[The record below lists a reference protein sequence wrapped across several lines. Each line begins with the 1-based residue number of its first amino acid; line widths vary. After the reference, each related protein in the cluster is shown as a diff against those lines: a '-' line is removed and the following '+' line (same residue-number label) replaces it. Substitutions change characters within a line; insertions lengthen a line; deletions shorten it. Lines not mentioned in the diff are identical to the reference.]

1 MYSRT
6 RWLTQKGGGNANTKQ
21 HQQEGRSS
29 AADPA
34 GLVTD
39 EVDVWNGFPADG
51 LSALS
56 AAASALYGSE
66 CPVRQLTWFPDYG
79 CALLGIGSDP
89 DLLTSAPDGGVIM
102 SRPGE
107 VVLHLVALDGWSFHV
122 HCALA
127 GVSAT
132 TKMLHGA
139 HSRGGFTDVALSS
152 GDINYE
158 TCWPLVK
165 AVLQFILEKQY
176 GAVAARGRSPCI
188 QKLPPPP
195 PPSSA
200 PSHLLRQALARLDLW
215 LLRRQLLLINPD
227 TATPLMV
234 TAAMRMLDAATTKA
248 AALAA
253 DGYDM
258 AAFEAACRHAHQQL
272 RTAVGERAWRAAR
285 ASELP
290 GPESADFLG
299 NFQPPSGVLPAAF
312 TPRAEEQGLAA
323 ARQRAERNLGSLPLL
338 PEHASFS
345 QILKSMS
352 DPGPWRDLSSDVAAQ
367 LVLRSVEGVLF
378 RRALQQLGGGSGG
391 DDTGHARLDLGEG
404 EVAALENVVDEYR
417 AALQRF
423 LSRQGPGSGAVMV
436 AELRSREVLVVWV
449 AYCLIHAA
457 ACRAHPLMA
466 SRGGTFASHEALRHL
481 VLSDRLAVDAAL
493 SVAAYLQGCRQ
504 RAVAAGGSRQ
514 ADLFSLRDGG
524 VGTMAFAE
532 DYVAACP
539 VLQGILTADQAD
551 AAERVT
557 AHWKEV
563 QRKQQLAAQLRITLA
578 KQEMEQ
584 AQLNRELQQHKAKLA
599 ALEAELKAYHFWQ
612 GAEQHATR
620 DKVVSVQSEVLGAES
635 KLLAINAEICRTRCQ
650 LSEAEKAPPPV
661 VQPLPSDANLA
672 RQWLF
677 FLHMPPLLRHLSR
690 ASFLAQQMLL
700 PRPISADT
708 STAIAVRYPTSL
720 VQHYNTQRQCRTY
733 ASYLRQ
739 PRDGAD
745 GRVMLWSEM
754 KALTSVG
761 PNMVDDCRTPSD
773 GVWYPDS
780 LAPLMAWAGSGAV
793 ADQGQGFPS
802 PFFNPFAVLDEG
814 LLELYFTEKLPQG
827 AESLQWAMH
836 VRSSASVTSP
846 SRGNNAIAQQD
857 TKPSWLSKPAFLELC
872 TLRAFPLRQLRRL
885 AATLHD
891 HVLPLAQPAVHTLV
905 RQLLFHLGTLTDDEP
920 PQLLWRRGWEAE
932 CDVLTALYGD
942 LTALA
947 EDLEQT
953 PREHGAVLLLGEVAG
968 YLAAWYPPC
977 RDVARRFAA
986 MTARAADELEPQVA
1000 VAGNGGGSA
1009 TDGSAIS
1016 NLLAKQCRWR
1026 CMALMCFSGAAAAD
1040 AAASAAATVTAAPPL
1055 LTEADAQ
1062 EMIRLMVLINHGRV
1076 FLHSPKL
1083 REELAPLFVRAHNVI
1098 ASAIGPLMEAVVRR
1112 PDILTDAVAAVLQQ
1126 RTPRELTW
1134 RRLAATGSFE
1144 AVSVETSATAGCG
1157 SSDRLFSINLLDG
1170 TVLFDGWPPGKL
1182 PKEVTE
1188 HPLYRRTFGEWNFD
1202 VALASDGVM
1211 RALRPVQQRL
1221 YDFAVSADGQR
1232 LAISET
1238 DFELGSRLELLDAG
1252 PKGACGG
1259 WGAELP
1265 LSLRTL
1271 HSHWLS
1277 REQGVMVLRPLDFQ
1291 KHDVH
1296 FIVRCT
1302 PAPVPASTPLAPAAP
1317 DVAVA
1322 AATSPSH
1329 ACIYDCRRVPPH
1341 LRHRHWHSLLA
1352 KHRAE
1357 LTDKLV
1363 LLAGAMVK
1371 DRILAR
1377 FEDLKFIHAYLVDS
1391 SDGGDT
1397 PRGLGGSTGPL
1408 RPGAPE
1414 VLPPKPPISP
1424 PRLLLLELPRYGL
1437 EFEVRPAEGQ
1447 VLPRDYA
1454 GYRLRQRQLLVQAA
1468 EKPRTPYDAVLY
1480 TLLEFQQ
1487 YLVLERVP
1495 NVTGA
1500 VVGARREDELVLVP
1514 ADGMVVQAGGGSGTG
1529 GLAAGGCVRI
1539 DVSQR
1544 ADVHLKAHC
1553 YEIHGRFK
1561 DLRAASIPARL
1572 QLAALYAAT
1581 GTLLPEPL
1589 SRCTGGQMAM
1599 VLLRQCWGNRPLGN
1613 ADLAQLRS
1621 AARLGGY
1628 LTPGL
1633 RLLAHELEVS
1643 AGELQH
1649 LREAAGSGAVSAAPP
1664 QPLPAAIL
1672 DPDAAISYC
1681 QALQPPT
1688 QRGGSCGDSSLCGGP
1703 NPRLLLTPGEEDRT
1717 LGMRPSTVA
1726 VLEEPMWLRLGQ
1738 YKAVEIREPFPAAA
1752 GFVAKV
1758 ETALVQLV
1766 EVPTFQENQRQARIP
1781 PYPLEVEGA
1790 YGGVDEGLR
1799 KRGKSSAGVARG
1811 PSGPAVATDASA
1823 ASASWTRALTPL
1835 EVEMHEELRDS
1846 WEAHHGA
1853 PALEEHQLME
1863 GAAQEIARWMAEVAQ
1878 RREASEAFLLRH
1890 LTTIPED
1897 VGRHGTSFRLMQAAG
1912 SAPTPSTLDLLRA
1925 AWQGGP
1931 LLRQFNPFLS
1941 PQAVQVLEDGVLLWA
1956 QLCVLQDRLRRLGRL
1971 AAEGPAYRIALV
1983 QELLVRRTWDVV
1995 RHPQWLVFEVEG
2007 QLQIR
2012 PAQAA
2017 VAQQVMA
2024 NPGAIAQLNMGEGKT
2039 RVILPLLVLHW
2050 ADGCR
2055 VVRLNF
2061 LSTLL
2066 EEAYCHLHLHL
2077 CAGVLGR
2084 KLFTLHF
2091 NRDVSVTEAGAR
2103 AMTAS
2108 LLYCKREGGLLLVA
2122 PEHRLSLLLKR
2133 QEMWQQQQSRPD
2145 GQDVVATAV
2154 AALDQLASLPY
2165 LDILDESDELL
2176 HHRLQLVYAC
2186 GAQID
2191 LPHIQERAIAMQ
2203 ALLAVG
2209 SRLAVAE
2216 NSGDQPMASHSQQPQ
2231 PLLLLPGSAVLEP
2244 PLHRCPGSFSG
2255 LRLLPGDALTASL
2268 PGWHRRLAE
2277 ALMVEPP
2284 YELRWLQHHPLRV
2297 RILNSLTEEGQSCE
2311 ALLGPD
2317 AEGPSREQLTGSQVA
2332 VVLALRGLLAG
2343 GLMQHC
2349 LQKRHRVEYGV
2360 NRYEFA
2366 QPDVALLLTN
2376 LSYYYDGLSRHELRE
2391 ALVTLLGMGLNVQ
2404 RDFYEGWL
2412 RLGRGEIPAEDLAKF
2427 DCVAKVDVTNEP
2439 QLDLMYGY
2447 LRYNTGLI
2455 DFWLNHCVFPSE
2467 SLHQARPENPSLR
2480 ATNGKMLDVILSNT
2494 LGYTTLH
2501 TGTTPQ
2507 QGQGQVAALRLQQ
2520 RENQPVNMDGT
2531 AAAAGGAGGGG
2542 GHCDAA
2548 GAGAAQGCCPD
2559 ERPQWQVLLDT
2570 ALDEGVDALLD
2581 CGALLAG
2588 ASNRDAAD
2596 YLLARLDGH
2605 RYQGVTY
2612 FDEALRSWTVC
2623 DLRGRRLPRHASAIM
2638 ERQTLVIYDDAR
2650 CRGADLQLRP
2660 GAVGLLTLGPSVCKD
2675 KLMQAAGRLRQL
2687 GRGQRLHFAA
2697 APDVT
2702 AKIRRLSG
2710 LPAAEPGTSSTGA
2723 DTGNST
2729 VSDSR
2734 LRGGQQQPT
2743 TALQVLR
2750 WVMANTVT
2758 ATLHG
2763 VMQWSTHGLHF
2774 AATKDAPERA
2784 LHDEVLELGPLYGG
2798 SKAPQPVGEVVAS
2811 KVRQRLHHCRDG
2823 SGGGDGSG
2831 GLSAHAAGLMMRIR
2845 DQAALYGRGHMVA
2858 AGGGAAAAGDEECE
2872 RELEEEREREK
2883 EREVEVPR
2891 VSPAAECDWNYG
2903 TAFAAASP
2911 AQLDSD
2917 ARLVALRDAVSG
2929 LLWPSSL
2936 ASLSW
2941 SAEVLCTANFLCTT
2955 TARTRAAIT
2964 TSRCGK
2970 EEALNEYLRPVDAV
2984 LLFPSGQMVL
2994 VSEREADQLQGLV
3007 WASWHVS
3014 VVTSGSGGVGG
3025 GGSIAVPL
3033 LASLCYMRDAFARGT
3048 GQGPLPLLAVPL
3060 RAGGGSG
3067 MAMTAVVPARVPP
3080 VAATAIRPLQV
3091 HWQQHHQQQLCN
3103 GWLSAVGPSALV
3115 SVQLFNGNASGYGSG
3130 AQQRELRSL
3139 VRRRQVEVEAL
3150 WCECTRS
3157 KRPRIQRTRSCR
3169 QHSARY
3175 GTRILTETITDIDL
3189 LVHDTKP
3196 PGLYRG
3202 TAGLTIGDT
3211 DLGAP
3216 KPLSHMEEIERPRRP
3231 FKLWTPERCITAD
3244 TVIIA
3249 TGASAKRLRFP
3260 GSGDESEGGFW
3271 NRGISA
3277 CAICD
3282 GTSPLIRYGRVCVGV
3297 CGTGHVVLN
3306 NKPVAVVGGGDSAM
3320 EEAMFL
3326 TRYAS
3331 KVYIVHRF
3339 DYLEASKSMAR
3350 RALSNPK
3357 IEILWCSQ
3365 VVEAHGND
3373 QGNLGSITVA
3383 RSPIPSPGH
3392 TPAALGLAGSAP
3404 PQPTAVSLERLA
3416 VGGLFFAIGHRP
3428 ATDFLKGQLDLD
3440 EYGYIV
3446 TVPGSTATSV
3456 PGALHAAPDVIGAGT
3471 EVGHGTTAGTE
3482 YGSVV
3487 GEMAAAA
3494 ARGRDV
3500 VLPFRQ

>member
-6 RWLTQKGGGNANTKQ
+6 CWRTQKGGGNTNTKQ

-34 GLVTD
+34 GPVTD

-51 LSALS
+51 LAALS
-56 AAASALYGSE
+56 AAANALYGSK
-66 CPVRQLTWFPDYG
+66 CPVRQLTWFPEYG

-89 DLLTSAPDGGVIM
+89 DLLTSASDGGVIM

-107 VVLHLVALDGWSFHV
+107 VVLHLVALDGWSFNV
-122 HCALA
+122 HCTPSGSQHTARCSSHVSLVCGAIKAEEYGRVVSAVRAQVQRSSQNNPHRRTPAFIHASVCSALA
-127 GVSAT
+127 DVST
-132 TKMLHGA
+132 TTEI

-165 AVLQFILEKQY
+165 AVLQFALEKQY
-176 GAVAARGRSPCI
+176 GAVAARGRSLSI

-234 TAAMRMLDAATTKA
+234 TAAMRMLDAAATKA

-258 AAFEAACRHAHQQL
+258 AAFEAACRQAHQQL

-299 NFQPPSGVLPAAF
+299 TFQPPSGVLPAAF

-391 DDTGHARLDLGEG
+391 DDTGDARLDEGRLGEG

-504 RAVAAGGSRQ
+504 RAVAAGGSRR

-578 KQEMEQ
+578 KHEGEL
-584 AQLNRELQQHKAKLA
+584 AQLNRELQRHKAKLA
-599 ALEAELKAYHFWQ
+599 ALEAELKAYHSSES
-612 GAEQHATR
+612 AEQHATKDR
-620 DKVVSVQSEVLGAES
+620 VSSVKFEVRSVES
-635 KLLAINAEICRTRCQ
+635 KLQAKDEEICSTRCQ

-700 PRPISADT
+700 PRPISGET
-708 STAIAVRYPTSL
+708 MSAIAVQYSTSL
-720 VQHYNTQRQCRTY
+720 VQHYNTQRQDRTY
-733 ASYLRQ
+733 ASTLRQ
-739 PRDGAD
+739 TRAGAD
-745 GRVMLWSEM
+745 GRVMLWSTK
-754 KALTSVG
+754 KAPTSVG
-761 PNMVDDCRTPSD
+761 PKMVDDCRTPSD

-780 LAPLMAWAGSGAV
+780 LAPLMAWAGSGAG

-802 PFFNPFAVLDEG
+802 TFFDPFAVLDEG

-846 SRGNNAIAQQD
+846 SRGNVAIAQQD

-885 AATLHD
+885 AAALHD

-1009 TDGSAIS
+1009 TDDSAIS
-1016 NLLAKQCRWR
+1016 NLLAKQCRSR
-1026 CMALMCFSGAAAAD
+1026 CMALMCCSGAAAAD
-1040 AAASAAATVTAAPPL
+1040 AAASAAATTVTMAPPL
-1055 LTEADAQ
+1055 LTEADAR

-1083 REELAPLFVRAHNVI
+1083 REELTPLFVRAHNVI
-1098 ASAIGPLMEAVVRR
+1098 AGAIGPLMEAVVRR

-1144 AVSVETSATAGCG
+1144 AVSVDTSATAGSG
-1157 SSDRLFSINLLDG
+1157 GSDRLFSINLLDG

-1238 DFELGSRLELLDAG
+1238 DRRGSRLELLDAG
-1252 PKGACGG
+1252 PNGACGG

-1265 LSLRTL
+1265 VSLRAL
-1271 HSHWLS
+1271 HSHWLN

-1322 AATSPSH
+1322 AAMSSGH

-1341 LRHRHWHSLLA
+1341 LRHRHWQSLLA

-1377 FEDLKFIHAYLVDS
+1377 FEDAKFIHAYLVHS

-1397 PRGLGGSTGPL
+1397 PCGLGGPTGPL

-1414 VLPPKPPISP
+1414 VLPSKPPISP

-1468 EKPRTPYDAVLY
+1468 EKPRTSYDAVLY
-1480 TLLEFQQ
+1480 T
-1487 YLVLERVP
+1487 LVLERVP

-1514 ADGMVVQAGGGSGTG
+1514 ADGMVVQAGGASGTG

-1539 DVSQR
+1539 DVSLR

-1688 QRGGSCGDSSLCGGP
+1688 QRGGSCGDSSLCVGP

-1738 YKAVEIREPFPAAA
+1738 YKAVEIREPFPVAA

-1766 EVPTFQENQRQARIP
+1766 EVPTFQRNQRQARIP

-1799 KRGKSSAGVARG
+1799 DCGKSSAGAARG
-1811 PSGPAVATDASA
+1811 PSGPAVATGASA

-1853 PALEEHQLME
+1853 PALEEHQLTE
-1863 GAAQEIARWMAEVAQ
+1863 GAAQEIARWTAEVAQ
-1878 RREASEAFLLRH
+1878 LREASEAFLLRH

-1983 QELLVRRTWDVV
+1983 QKLLMIEMALSTQELLVRRTWDVV

-2122 PEHRLSLLLKR
+2122 PEHRLSLLLRR
-2133 QEMWQQQQSRPD
+2133 QEMWEQQQSRPES
-2145 GQDVVATAV
+2145 QDVVAAAV

-2176 HHRLQLVYAC
+2176 HH
-2186 GAQID
+2186 
-2191 LPHIQERAIAMQ
+2191 
-2203 ALLAVG
+2203 
-2209 SRLAVAE
+2209 
-2216 NSGDQPMASHSQQPQ
+2216 
-2231 PLLLLPGSAVLEP
+2231 
-2244 PLHRCPGSFSG
+2244 SG

-2277 ALMVEPP
+2277 ALMDEPP

-2297 RILNSLTEEGQSCE
+2297 RSASANRDDLGTGGAGRARINPHTQSQGRYTWDPLGARDAVRILNCLTEDGQSCE

-2360 NRYEFA
+2360 NRRPGSRKRMAVPYRAAHTPSERSEFA

-2412 RLGRGEIPAEDLAKF
+2412 RLGRGEIPAATHATLSHAHAEDLAKF

-2467 SLHQARPENPSLR
+2467 SRQFPQRLAASAWNLADTYCKDGISSGGPCSDGSGQQRVDARVAVVGFSGTNDNHRLLPLQVHQARPENPSLR

-2507 QGQGQVAALRLQQ
+2507 QGQGQVAALRLRQ

-2531 AAAAGGAGGGG
+2531 PAAAGGAGGGG

-2548 GAGAAQGCCPD
+2548 GAGAAQGFCPD
-2559 ERPQWQVLLDT
+2559 ERPLW
-2570 ALDEGVDALLD
+2570 
-2581 CGALLAG
+2581 
-2588 ASNRDAAD
+2588 
-2596 YLLARLDGH
+2596 
-2605 RYQGVTY
+2605 QGVTY
-2612 FDEALRSWTVC
+2612 FDEALRSWTVG

-2697 APDVT
+2697 PPDVT
-2702 AKIRRLSG
+2702 AKVRRLSG
-2710 LPAAEPGTSSTGA
+2710 LPAAEPGADGAGASGLPIALPRLHMLRHIRAFFARHTSSKAA

-2743 TALQVLR
+2743 TALHVLL

-2758 ATLHG
+2758 ATLGG

-2831 GLSAHAAGLMMRIR
+2831 GLSAHAADLMMRIG

-2858 AGGGAAAAGDEECE
+2858 AGGGAVAAGDEECE

-2883 EREVEVPR
+2883 EREVEVPH
-2891 VSPAAECDWNYG
+2891 VSPATECDWNYG
-2903 TAFAAASP
+2903 TALAAASP

-2955 TARTRAAIT
+2955 TARTRATFT

-2970 EEALNEYLRPVDAV
+2970 EGDLNEYLRPVDAV

-2994 VSEREADQLQGLV
+2994 ISEREADQLQGLV
-3007 WASWHVS
+3007 WASWHVNAGS
-3014 VVTSGSGGVGG
+3014 SGSGGVGG
-3025 GGSIAVPL
+3025 GDSIAVPL
-3033 LASLCYMRDAFARGT
+3033 LASLCYVRDAFARRA

-3067 MAMTAVVPARVPP
+3067 MAMTAVVPAGVPP
-3080 VAATAIRPLQV
+3080 VGATAIRPLQV
-3091 HWQQHHQQQLCN
+3091 HRQQQQHHHHHQQLCN
-3103 GWLSAVGPSALV
+3103 GWLSVVGPSALV

-3139 VRRRQVEVEAL
+3139 VRRRRVEVEAL
-3150 WCECTRS
+3150 VRMRGKASLLPRS
-3157 KRPRIQRTRSCR
+3157 
-3169 QHSARY
+3169 
-3175 GTRILTETITDIDL
+3175 E
-3189 LVHDTKP
+3189 
-3196 PGLYRG
+3196 
-3202 TAGLTIGDT
+3202 
-3211 DLGAP
+3211 
-3216 KPLSHMEEIERPRRP
+3216 
-3231 FKLWTPERCITAD
+3231 
-3244 TVIIA
+3244 
-3249 TGASAKRLRFP
+3249 
-3260 GSGDESEGGFW
+3260 
-3271 NRGISA
+3271 
-3277 CAICD
+3277 
-3282 GTSPLIRYGRVCVGV
+3282 
-3297 CGTGHVVLN
+3297 
-3306 NKPVAVVGGGDSAM
+3306 
-3320 EEAMFL
+3320 
-3326 TRYAS
+3326 
-3331 KVYIVHRF
+3331 
-3339 DYLEASKSMAR
+3339 
-3350 RALSNPK
+3350 
-3357 IEILWCSQ
+3357 
-3365 VVEAHGND
+3365 
-3373 QGNLGSITVA
+3373 
-3383 RSPIPSPGH
+3383 
-3392 TPAALGLAGSAP
+3392 
-3404 PQPTAVSLERLA
+3404 LERA
-3416 VGGLFFAIGHRP
+3416 C
-3428 ATDFLKGQLDLD
+3428 
-3440 EYGYIV
+3440 E
-3446 TVPGSTATSV
+3446 
-3456 PGALHAAPDVIGAGT
+3456 DVW
-3471 EVGHGTTAGTE
+3471 
-3482 YGSVV
+3482 SDK
-3487 GEMAAAA
+3487 
-3494 ARGRDV
+3494 DV
-3500 VLPFRQ
+3500 